1 MTSLGFSGLIKRS
14 LNPRL
19 KLLIVAVIIGAF
31 TIESLRILIS
41 AYPVITHGSQA
52 PNNYRLD
59 FGVYYNAAWRL
70 VHNPGQM
77 YNQSSVP
84 GDYLSGALATNFK
97 YLPFFPV
104 FILPLLLL
112 NYTSAIITW
121 DVFQLLLMPVIGFLI
136 YRAQKNYNVVVI
148 VAVVWI
154 ALLQPIPIPPNY
166 TVSFYDLYHSQ
177 SYYWQW
183 AEGNAKVLM
192 TFLVVTAYYF
202 SKSKKPYFA
211 GLAYGLAFFDPRFPL
226 YAIPLFLIV
235 NRGQYRNFLLATG
248 VTLVAGD
255 LILLYDGLGSSFVG
269 MISSIGVE
277 TPFYAY
283 AWIPFYTIVAL
294 TVVEGVNFL
303 YRGWLARTK
312 SGVGSPLPTTAQGL
326 DRKVTGS

>member
-1 MTSLGFSGLIKRS
+1 
-14 LNPRL
+14 
-19 KLLIVAVIIGAF
+19 
-31 TIESLRILIS
+31 
-41 AYPVITHGSQA
+41 
-52 PNNYRLD
+52 
-59 FGVYYNAAWRL
+59 
-70 VHNPGQM
+70 
-77 YNQSSVP
+77 
-84 GDYLSGALATNFK
+84 
-97 YLPFFPV
+97 
-104 FILPLLLL
+104 
-112 NYTSAIITW
+112 
-121 DVFQLLLMPVIGFLI
+121 
-136 YRAQKNYNVVVI
+136 
-148 VAVVWI
+148 
-154 ALLQPIPIPPNY
+154 
-166 TVSFYDLYHSQ
+166 
-177 SYYWQW
+177 
-183 AEGNAKVLM
+183 M

>member
-1 MTSLGFSGLIKRS
+1 LTSLGFSGLIKRS

-166 TVSFYDLYHSQ
+166 PVSFYDLNRSQ
-177 SYYWQW
+177 SYYEQ
-183 AEGNAKVLM
+183 
-192 TFLVVTAYYF
+192 
-202 SKSKKPYFA
+202 
-211 GLAYGLAFFDPRFPL
+211 
-226 YAIPLFLIV
+226 
-235 NRGQYRNFLLATG
+235 
-248 VTLVAGD
+248 
-255 LILLYDGLGSSFVG
+255 GS
-269 MISSIGVE
+269 
-277 TPFYAY
+277 
-283 AWIPFYTIVAL
+283 
-294 TVVEGVNFL
+294 
-303 YRGWLARTK
+303 
-312 SGVGSPLPTTAQGL
+312 
-326 DRKVTGS
+326 